1 MPHELHYTSFTPLAP
16 IIITIILI
24 LLPLHRLHLH
34 LSSDPPLPILT
45 HQPILAPLPQIFERQ
60 LLGASQTLNRADT
73 LQRRFQK
80 VLEARLAADFLEG
93 ALHGN
98 RVGAHHGAG
107 VDAENGEVVVLAD
120 EVGARHDPAGA
131 VEGDRGE
138 DVALGGRVGFVHIK
152 LGFIEGVGED
162 HGCGLDKSHQYD

>member
-1 MPHELHYTSFTPLAP
+1 M
-16 IIITIILI
+16 
-24 LLPLHRLHLH
+24 
-34 LSSDPPLPILT
+34 
-45 HQPILAPLPQIFERQ
+45 
-60 LLGASQTLNRADT
+60 
-73 LQRRFQK
+73 
-80 VLEARLAADFLEG
+80 
-93 ALHGN
+93 
-98 RVGAHHGAG
+98 
-107 VDAENGEVVVLAD
+107 VLAD